1 MYYKFRHIGLSLQ
14 PLVKGIVPV
23 SRKQDR
29 RSVDTVQFAEKNM
42 SFYVRISP
50 VVLTHFALKGFDFH
64 SGNQPQLTTSSSFW
78 DFPSPVF
85 LGGIPPKRSLVD
97 IVDVL
102 YTILPVYI
110 YIYASWLFV
119 TMNHSPKNPGNFG
132 KRVSIHR
139 SQSQVLS
146 PPWRLHI
153 QRQMRSKIRQL
164 QELSRVHVGDNCMI
178 EKLLLLCD
186 ARGARLWT

>member
-64 SGNQPQLTTSSSFW
+64 SGNQPQLTTSSSF
-78 DFPSPVF
+78 
-85 LGGIPPKRSLVD
+85 
-97 IVDVL
+97 
-102 YTILPVYI
+102 
-110 YIYASWLFV
+110 
-119 TMNHSPKNPGNFG
+119 
-132 KRVSIHR
+132 
-139 SQSQVLS
+139 
-146 PPWRLHI
+146 
-153 QRQMRSKIRQL
+153 
-164 QELSRVHVGDNCMI
+164 
-178 EKLLLLCD
+178 
-186 ARGARLWT
+186 